1 VIAVGGNDLNRN
13 GAGEWTGT
21 INLSIPNMEHTL
33 EFAVMLNN
41 LWARSKRWPGQ
52 IKDISAGNP
61 NATLASMVVV
71 EHWFEELKT
80 RVR

>member
-21 INLSIPNMEHTL
+21 INLSITNMEHTL

-41 LWARSKRWPGQ
+41 L
-52 IKDISAGNP
+52 
-61 NATLASMVVV
+61 
-71 EHWFEELKT
+71 
-80 RVR
+80 VRALMR